1 MHGSFLHCLIAS
13 QHNRQLQLHRRALL
27 FNSLHEGA
35 HILAHHLRI
44 GRRCCDQSKIKFVLL
59 DA

>member
-44 GRRCCDQSKIKFVLL
+44 RRGVL
-59 DA
+59 